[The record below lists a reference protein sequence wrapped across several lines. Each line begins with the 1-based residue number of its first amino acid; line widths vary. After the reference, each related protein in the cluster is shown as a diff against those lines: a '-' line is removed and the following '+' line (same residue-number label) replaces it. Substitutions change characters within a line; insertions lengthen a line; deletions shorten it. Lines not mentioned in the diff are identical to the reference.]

1 MGAVGVV
8 VLTLDGVQQGE
19 RPVRSQGRAGQHDL
33 EQQPHLGHDQGR
45 FSVPY
50 TPGHGCPTL
59 APPGQ
64 LLGVP

>member
-33 EQQPHLGHDQGR
+33 EQQPHLGHGQGR
-45 FSVPY
+45 IFFPRAVGG
-50 TPGHGCPTL
+50 PGPESDARESSG
-59 APPGQ
+59 
-64 LLGVP
+64 